1 MTRGV
6 RWPTEEEARV
16 HVGPVTACA
25 RDEARLGWS
34 SGGGG
39 AARSD
44 RSGGEDEPMEKKA
57 WRLLDPVG
65 EEGGEDRS
73 EAWRRWRGWAW
84 IDRAAETERKRTRE
98 GRRAWFIKEDL

>member
-6 RWPTEEEARV
+6 RWLAGEEACVR
-16 HVGPVTACA
+16 VGPVTACT

-34 SGGGG
+34 PGGGD

-44 RSGGEDEPMEKKA
+44 RSGGEDEATEKKA

-65 EEGGEDRS
+65 EEGGGDR
-73 EAWRRWRGWAW
+73 E
-84 IDRAAETERKRTRE
+84 EEN
-98 GRRAWFIKEDL
+98 